1 MGCNLG
7 EKIRPSLETIAKK
20 VVEKKSAYAES
31 RSDLLKYQQLSTP
44 HHACFF
50 FENA

>member
-1 MGCNLG
+1 MGRNLG

-31 RSDLLKYQQLSTP
+31 RSDLLKYQQ
-44 HHACFF
+44 HQHRIMRVFF
-50 FENA
+50 